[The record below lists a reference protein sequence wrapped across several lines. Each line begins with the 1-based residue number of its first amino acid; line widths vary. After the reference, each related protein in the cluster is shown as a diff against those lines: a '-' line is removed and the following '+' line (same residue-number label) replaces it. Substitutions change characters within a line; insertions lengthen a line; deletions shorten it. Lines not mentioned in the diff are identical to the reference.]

1 MSIGILGFVGLVGLE
16 ILGLVGLAGLG
27 IIFFCCCKSINK
39 GFKGTVVNW
48 LIKGLKGT
56 VVNGTYNLENCVGS
70 KSCLYRSLKQ
80 I

>member
-27 IIFFCCCKSINK
+27 IIFSCCKSINN

-48 LIKGLKGT
+48 LIKGT

-70 KSCLYRSLKQ
+70 KSCLYWSLKQ